1 MHVRKQTGALAQRV
15 VNFEVRLV
23 SLVLACQA
31 LESDDLIFGA
41 FIELLDLYDFF
52 GLVRLIELV
61 EYSRLSNLLVHVLV
75 SLDDALTKLILLLL
89 LDLRR
94 VEVLLNRVLVG
105 SLVIHR
111 ILGVDLDLLI
121 LLELVRVC
129 ALILAVDEAQQQC
142 VVGLL
147 FHELRV
153 VVIQVRVH

>member
-1 MHVRKQTGALAQRV
+1 MHVRKQTGTLAQRV

-23 SLVLACQA
+23 SLVLASQA

-41 FIELLDLYDFF
+41 FIELLDLDDFF

-61 EYSRLSNLLVHVLV
+61 EYSRLTDLLVHVLV

-111 ILGVDLDLLI
+111 ILGVNLDLLI
-121 LLELVRVC
+121 LLLDV
-129 ALILAVDEAQQQC
+129 VDQ
-142 VVGLL
+142 
-147 FHELRV
+147 
-153 VVIQVRVH
+153 